1 MKEAKL
7 DRRQLLPMLF
17 PQPVGHL
24 FVSGLAGASRDAA
37 ALTDDGDNLFALGGV
52 MGSAVIVGLG
62 VAVGAPDRKVAVV
75 TGDGELLMNVGS
87 LVTVASAR
95 PDNLSIVCIDNC
107 RHGETGNQ
115 LGHTGRTTDIEVMAK
130 GAGFTSTLTLR
141 EPRDVGAAADFLAQA
156 AGPRLLIAKIKDGPP
171 TQFSRLMD
179 PAARRLK
186 FRNAFVASL

>member
-17 PQPVGHL
+17 PQPAGYL

-52 MGSAVIVGLG
+52 MGSAVMVGLG
-62 VAVGAPDRKVAVV
+62 IAIGAPDRKVAVI

-87 LVTVASAR
+87 LVTVASAK

-115 LGHTGRTTDIEVMAK
+115 LGHTGRATDIELMAK

-141 EPRDVGAAADFLAQA
+141 ESRDVAAAAGFLAEA
-156 AGPRLLIAKIKDGPP
+156 TGPAVLIAKVKDGPP
-171 TQFSRLMD
+171 TKFSRLMD
-179 PAARRLK
+179 PAGRRLK
-186 FRNAFVASL
+186 FRNAFAAP